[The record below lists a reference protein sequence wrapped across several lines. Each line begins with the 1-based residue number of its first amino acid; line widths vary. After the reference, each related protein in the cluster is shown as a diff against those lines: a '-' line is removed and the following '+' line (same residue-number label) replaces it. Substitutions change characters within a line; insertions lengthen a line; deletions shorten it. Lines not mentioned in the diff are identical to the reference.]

1 MLFGMLGF
9 CPGKDE
15 SVFKQSINL
24 SVEDLKPVMRWMSN
38 QDHIGADFKLSA
50 EQVHEIE
57 QLASVVFPEGL
68 DFYLTSH
75 D

>member
-1 MLFGMLGF
+1 MTFGVLGF
-9 CPGKDE
+9 YRNRDE
-15 SVFKQSINL
+15 LVFEQDISL
-24 SVEDLKPVMRWMSN
+24 SVEDLKPVMRWMNN

-50 EQVHEIE
+50 AQVREIE